1 MPRMSGTGKGTLAG
15 RVMLTGLSLAV
26 VMLTGLLLVGCG
38 KTSTTPI
45 SGTVGG
51 GGETV
56 EASGTTGSVAE
67 TTAGVSSEAAE
78 PEVSAE
84 ETPFTEAP
92 EARGGSRFEADGILA
107 ARFGEHEGYERVVVD
122 LGAGEKAA
130 RRVPEWT
137 LTSPEGDS
145 LLRVTFPSV
154 DATRV
159 SDGDFGGTLLKDF
172 HVVRAPEGGMFIDI
186 LSRKAFTYRILELRD
201 PARLVVDFQPSSAS
215 LAMPAP
221 SEDGNTVVTKP
232 RSGAPVSGTLTVSG
246 YSRNP
251 EASNTI
257 TLLDAHG
264 AVIAEETVQ
273 GNDWSETWGYFETT
287 LDAPPFTGKGTL
299 KVGTASARDG
309 AFEGVLIPV
318 RGS

>member
-1 MPRMSGTGKGTLAG
+1 MPRMSGMGRGALAA

-26 VMLTGLLLVGCG
+26 LMLTGFLSVGCG
-38 KTSTTPI
+38 KTSTAPI
-45 SGTVGG
+45 STAVGG

-56 EASGTTGSVAE
+56 EASGITESAAE
-67 TTAGVSSEAAE
+67 TTAGVSSEDAE

-84 ETPFTEAP
+84 ETPFTDAP
-92 EARGGSRFEADGILA
+92 EARGGSRFQSDGILA
-107 ARFGEHEGYERVVVD
+107 VRFGEHEGYERVVVD
-122 LGAGEKAA
+122 LGAGEKAV

-137 LTSPEGDS
+137 MTSPKGDG

-201 PARLVVDFQPSSAS
+201 PARLAVDFKPSIAS
-215 LAMPAP
+215 LAMSAP
-221 SEDGNTVVTKP
+221 SEHGNTVVTEP
-232 RSGAPVSGTLTVSG
+232 RSGASVGGTLTVSG

-257 TLLDAHG
+257 TLMDAEG
-264 AVIAEETVQ
+264 EAIAGETVR

-287 LDAPPFTGKGTL
+287 LDAPPFIGKGTL

-309 AFEGVLIPV
+309 AFEGVEVPV